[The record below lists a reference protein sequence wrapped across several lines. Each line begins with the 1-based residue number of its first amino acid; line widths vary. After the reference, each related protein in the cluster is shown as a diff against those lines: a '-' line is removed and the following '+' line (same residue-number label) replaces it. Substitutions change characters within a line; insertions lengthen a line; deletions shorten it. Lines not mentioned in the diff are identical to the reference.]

1 MELKI
6 YFPFLFLV
14 CQVYKLQNKQ
24 VVFLT
29 RSFGM
34 FQSSDSDNLLA
45 FFCKT
50 NYHCSSKLPSPVS
63 LEIMAQFSVFS
74 FQREGKIFIL

>member
-1 MELKI
+1 MEIKI
-6 YFPFLFLV
+6 YFSFLFLV
-14 CQVYKLQNKQ
+14 CQVYKLQINRLF
-24 VVFLT
+24 FLRAALECSNLRT
-29 RSFGM
+29 
-34 FQSSDSDNLLA
+34 DNLLA